1 MGEVLHDGFNLAVI
15 YIPVT
20 KRDKTH
26 IYIVVVKNEK
36 MGFIHA

>member
-1 MGEVLHDGFNLAVI
+1 MGEVICDGFNLAVI

-20 KRDKTH
+20 DRDKTR
-26 IYIVVVKNEK
+26 ICVVAIMDKK